1 MKAITNSLD
10 FIFFHWLR
18 NNFKCRSCL
27 PSDTL
32 LIGMI
37 LKRVRKGTL
46 RARMLGTL
54 ASSSSSF
61 QGHWLNSSE
70 FRPDKAAPNQGFPL
84 LNLLFFSLFSSEL
97 IQGSGGS
104 PSSRKSHL
112 GTIQRRKVIHQVLIS
127 RIWLKAPF
135 GVIPLLFRV
144 STLPAGGAMVSRL
157 RRVWRPWNS
166 HWPPVVW
173 WELSLLRFFLWA
185 RHSSDCFAYVSSQP

>member
-27 PSDTL
+27 PSDTF

-54 ASSSSSF
+54 ASSSSF
-61 QGHWLNSSE
+61 QSHWLNSSE
-70 FRPDKAAPNQGFPL
+70 FRPDKVAPNQGFPL
-84 LNLLFFSLFSSEL
+84 LDLLFSSLFSSEL
-97 IQGSGGS
+97 IQGSGGG
-104 PSSRKSHL
+104 PLSRKSHL
-112 GTIQRRKVIHQVLIS
+112 GTIQRRKVIHPVLIIC
-127 RIWLKAPF
+127 IWLKAPF
-135 GVIPLLFRV
+135 AVIPLLFRV
-144 STLPAGGAMVSRL
+144 STLPAGGATVSRL

-166 HWPPVVW
+166 HWPPAVW
-173 WELSLLRFFLWA
+173 
-185 RHSSDCFAYVSSQP
+185 